1 MIKNYFKI
9 AWRNILKQRLFSFI
23 NIGGLSISMAAVII
37 IFVWVKNELSFDN
50 YHKNADKIYLLKNTW
65 EVDKSA
71 TWIEENSFS
80 LLAGTIEQT
89 IPDAAVVTQMEKN
102 GFESSILK
110 VNHNLF
116 KLEKAITVDHNWF
129 KVFNYSFKQGS
140 ASSFYSDSKNIAL
153 TESKAKNLFGNETAI
168 GKQVE
173 IDSKSY
179 IVAAVLKDNPVN
191 SSFQFDIISQ
201 YNPIDTSENDW
212 LYLRRKT
219 FVQLNTGV
227 NVPGVERKINN
238 IIKSNSKAQGNITVS
253 LLPLTD
259 LRFANYFE
267 YSSFKHI
274 NGKSILIFSMLAILL
289 LLTAAIN
296 YVNLS
301 IARNTS
307 RIKEMSI
314 RKISGAVK
322 KQLFF
327 QVMTESALTGFIAL
341 LLSIVLVTFCWP
353 LLKKLSGID
362 FIFNPLNPAILT
374 ILIGTVVSII
384 MLTGIYPATIL
395 SSLKPVS
402 LFNGGLVF
410 GFKASSF
417 KRSLVSVQF
426 GLAVFLIIA
435 AIVVY
440 QQLTFIQKQDVAY
453 NREQVFSVTI
463 PSSIF
468 FMGERRESALTVL
481 KQELLSLHPVK
492 NAIRADISSIVN
504 HDYTTSNGIDWDGK
518 AENFNPEYIS
528 YSTDEDIIN
537 IMGFKMAVGRWFDEK
552 NIADKKNTV
561 LNETAVKKFGLREP
575 VVGKRFNEGIII
587 GVVKD
592 FHHQSMHKETGALV
606 IRTGLPRT
614 SNFIIQA
621 KPGQVQKAI
630 ETAGSLWKERFP
642 GELFSYSF
650 ASDEFAKMYK
660 DDQNVLTFT
669 LIFSGLSILMCCMGL
684 FGMTVFM
691 TEQRRK
697 EIGIRKVIGATVTS
711 LITLLLK
718 DFLKLVLI
726 AFVIASPVA
735 WWCMNN
741 WLHDYAYRI
750 NISGWVFF
758 AAGSIAF
765 TLAIISMSVQ
775 TIKSATANPV
785 KSLRTE

>member
-1 MIKNYFKI
+1 MLTNYFKI
-9 AWRNILKQRLFSFI
+9 AWRNIRKQQLFSFI
-23 NIGGLSISMAAVII
+23 NIGGLSIAMAAAII
-37 IFVWVKNELSFDN
+37 IIIWVKNELSFDS
-50 YHKNADKIYLLKNTW
+50 YHKNADNIYLLKNTW
-65 EVDKSA
+65 ESDKSL

-89 IPDAAVVTQMEKN
+89 IPDAAVVTQMEKK

-116 KLEKAITVDHNWF
+116 KLEKAITVDNNWF
-129 KVFNYSFKQGS
+129 RIFNYAFKQGS
-140 ASSFYSDSKNIAL
+140 ASSFYSDFKNIAL
-153 TESKAKNLFGNETAI
+153 TESKAKDLFGNEDAV

-219 FVQLNTGV
+219 FVQLNPGV
-227 NVPGVERKINN
+227 NAQNVERKINN

-274 NGKSILIFSMLAILL
+274 NSKSIVIFGTLAFLL

-301 IARNTS
+301 IARNTV

-314 RKISGAVK
+314 RKISGANK
-322 KQLFF
+322 KHLFF
-327 QVMTESALTGFIAL
+327 QMMTESALTGFIAL
-341 LLSIVLVTFCWP
+341 VLSIGLVTFFWP
-353 LLKKLSGID
+353 VLKKLSGID
-362 FIFNPLNPAILT
+362 FIFNPLNPGILT
-374 ILIGTVVSII
+374 ILASTVVSII
-384 MLTGIYPATIL
+384 LLTGIYPSTIL

-402 LFNGGLVF
+402 LFNGGRVF
-410 GFKASSF
+410 GFKNSTF
-417 KRSLVSVQF
+417 KKSLVCVQF

-440 QQLTFIQKQDVAY
+440 QQLIFIQKQEVVY
-453 NREQVFSVTI
+453 NREQVFTVDI
-463 PSSIF
+463 PSSVLS
-468 FMGERRESALTVL
+468 MNERRESALTTL

-492 NAIRADISSIVN
+492 NAIRTDISSIVN
-504 HDYTTSNGIDWDGK
+504 ESYTISNGIDWDGK
-518 AENFNPEYIS
+518 AENFYPEYIS
-528 YSTDEDIIN
+528 YSADEDIIN
-537 IMGFKMAVGRWFDEK
+537 IMGFKMAKGRWFNEK
-552 NIADKKNTV
+552 NPADKKNTV
-561 LNETAVKKFGLREP
+561 LNETAIKKFGLREP
-575 VVGKRFNEGIII
+575 IVGKRFNEGIII

-592 FHHQSMHKETGALV
+592 FHYQSMHRETGALV
-606 IRTGLPRT
+606 IRTGLPRVST
-614 SNFIIQA
+614 FIIQA
-621 KPGQVQKAI
+621 KPGQAQEAIKA
-630 ETAGSLWKERFP
+630 TGSLWKEKFP
-642 GELFSYSF
+642 GEIFTYAF
-650 ASDEFAKMYK
+650 ASDEFAEMYK
-660 DDQNVLTFT
+660 DDQNALTFT
-669 LIFSGLSILMCCMGL
+669 LIFSGLSIIMCCMGL

-697 EIGIRKVIGATVTS
+697 EIGIRKVMGASVS
-711 LITLLLK
+711 GLVVLIAK
-718 DFLKLVLI
+718 DFLKLVAI
-726 AFVIASPVA
+726 AFAIASPVG

-741 WLHDYAYRI
+741 WLHDYAYRV

-758 AAGSIAF
+758 AAGSITFA
-765 TLAIISMSVQ
+765 LAILSMSLQ

-785 KSLRTE
+785 KALRTE